1 MVFFLC
7 YTKYNTG
14 GIKMAIKQPYIV
26 IEQRPGY
33 SKIAGTPMTTLTLI
47 GIKDRREYV
56 TYVDTPNRNA
66 EHWQHITRNPTHGF
80 VLRNLDITNKTTKK
94 GQPIVNA
101 DSEILIEV
109 EELSLD
115 PILNTVNEFWDEEDR
130 KRDSDRFG
138 DLFE

>member
-1 MVFFLC
+1 
-7 YTKYNTG
+7 
-14 GIKMAIKQPYIV
+14 MAIKQPYIV
-26 IEQRPGY
+26 IDQRPGY

-66 EHWQHITRNPTHGF
+66 RNWQHVTNNPTHGF
-80 VLRNLDITNKTTKK
+80 VLRNLDITNKTTKR

-101 DSEILIEV
+101 DSEVLIEV
-109 EELSLD
+109 EELSLE
-115 PILNTVNEFWDEEDR
+115 PILVTVKNFWDQEDR
-130 KRDSDRFG
+130 KNNSDRYS

>member
-1 MVFFLC
+1 
-7 YTKYNTG
+7 
-14 GIKMAIKQPYIV
+14 MAIKQPYIV
-26 IEQRPGY
+26 IDQRPGY

-47 GIKDRREYV
+47 GVKDRREYV

-66 EHWQHITRNPTHGF
+66 VKWQHITSNPTHGF

-101 DSEILIEV
+101 DSEILIEG
-109 EELSLD
+109 EELSLE
-115 PILNTVNEFWDEEDR
+115 PILVTMKNFWDEEDR
-130 KRDSDRFG
+130 KTNSDRFG

>member
-1 MVFFLC
+1 
-7 YTKYNTG
+7 
-14 GIKMAIKQPYIV
+14 
-26 IEQRPGY
+26 
-33 SKIAGTPMTTLTLI
+33 
-47 GIKDRREYV
+47 
-56 TYVDTPNRNA
+56 
-66 EHWQHITRNPTHGF
+66 
-80 VLRNLDITNKTTKK
+80 
-94 GQPIVNA
+94 VNA

>member
-1 MVFFLC
+1 
-7 YTKYNTG
+7 
-14 GIKMAIKQPYIV
+14 MAIKQPYIV
-26 IEQRPGY
+26 IEQRAGY
-33 SKIAGTPMTTLTLI
+33 SKIAGTPMTTIIMI

-66 EHWQHITRNPTHGF
+66 AKWAHIINNPEHGF
-80 VLRNLDITNKTTKK
+80 VLRNLTITNKTTKK
-94 GQPIVNA
+94 GQSIVNA

-109 EELSLD
+109 EELNLES
-115 PILNTVNEFWDEEDR
+115 ILNTVNEFWDEEDR

>member
-1 MVFFLC
+1 
-7 YTKYNTG
+7 
-14 GIKMAIKQPYIV
+14 
-26 IEQRPGY
+26 
-33 SKIAGTPMTTLTLI
+33 
-47 GIKDRREYV
+47 
-56 TYVDTPNRNA
+56 VDTPNRNA